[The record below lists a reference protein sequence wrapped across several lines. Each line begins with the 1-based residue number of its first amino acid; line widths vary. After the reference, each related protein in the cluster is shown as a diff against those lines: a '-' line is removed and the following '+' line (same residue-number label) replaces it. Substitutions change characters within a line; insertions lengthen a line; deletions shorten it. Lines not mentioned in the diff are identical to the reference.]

1 MKKFL
6 ITYNVRFTENG
17 TDQTAETCTTLE
29 VAEERMDELQTSGGG
44 ISTWLEN
51 LLDLTEF
58 FKARHYIWCSVKS
71 IEDITWRYPND

>member
-29 VAEERMDELQTSGGG
+29 VAEERVEELRVWKGG
-44 ISTWLEN
+44 ISLEN
-51 LLDLTEF
+51 LLDNLEF
-58 FKARHYIWCSVKS
+58 FKGRQYIWCSVKS
-71 IEDITWRYPND
+71 IEDITWRYSND

>member
-17 TDQTAETCTTLE
+17 IDQTAETCTTLE
-29 VAEERMDELQTSGGG
+29 VAEERVEELRVWEGG
-44 ISTWLEN
+44 ISLEN
-51 LLDLTEF
+51 LLDNLEF
-58 FKARHYIWCSVKS
+58 FKGRHYVWCSVKS

>member
-1 MKKFL
+1 MKKIL

-29 VAEERMDELQTSGGG
+29 VAEERVEELRVWEGG
-44 ISTWLEN
+44 IRLEN
-51 LLDLTEF
+51 LLDNLEF
-58 FKARHYIWCSVKS
+58 FKGRHYVWCSVKS

>member
-29 VAEERMDELQTSGGG
+29 VAEERVEELRVWEGG
-44 ISTWLEN
+44 IRLEN
-51 LLDLTEF
+51 LLDNLEF
-58 FKARHYIWCSVKS
+58 FKGRHYVWCSVKS

>member
-29 VAEERMDELQTSGGG
+29 VAEERVWRNSKRQEGG
-44 ISTWLEN
+44 ISTAG
-51 LLDLTEF
+51 
-58 FKARHYIWCSVKS
+58 KPARHARVLQGTAVYLVQCQIH
-71 IEDITWRYPND
+71 

>member
-17 TDQTAETCTTLE
+17 TDQTAEICTTLE
-29 VAEERMDELQTSGGG
+29 VAEERVEELRVWEGG
-44 ISTWLEN
+44 IRLEN
-51 LLDLTEF
+51 LLDNLEF
-58 FKARHYIWCSVKS
+58 FKGRHYVWCSVKS

>member
-17 TDQTAETCTTLE
+17 TDQTAETCTILE
-29 VAEERMDELQTSGGG
+29 VAEERVEELRVWEGG
-44 ISTWLEN
+44 IRLEN
-51 LLDLTEF
+51 LLDNLEF
-58 FKARHYIWCSVKS
+58 FKGRHYVWCSVKS

>member
-44 ISTWLEN
+44 TSTWLDVNVNEKVSHTLMN
-51 LLDLTEF
+51 F
-58 FKARHYIWCSVKS
+58 
-71 IEDITWRYPND
+71 

>member
-29 VAEERMDELQTSGGG
+29 VAEERVEELRVWEGG
-44 ISTWLEN
+44 IRLEN
-51 LLDLTEF
+51 LLDNLEF
-58 FKARHYIWCSVKS
+58 FKARQYIWCSVKS

>member
-51 LLDLTEF
+51 PARPDRVLQGEAVYLVQCQIHR
-58 FKARHYIWCSVKS
+58 RHYLEVF
-71 IEDITWRYPND
+71 E

>member
-29 VAEERMDELQTSGGG
+29 VAEERVEELRVWEGG
-44 ISTWLEN
+44 IRLEN
-51 LLDLTEF
+51 LLDNLEF
-58 FKARHYIWCSVKS
+58 FKGRHYIWCSVKS

>member
-17 TDQTAETCTTLE
+17 TDQTAETCTILE
-29 VAEERMDELQTSGGG
+29 VAEERVEELRVWEGG
-44 ISTWLEN
+44 IRLEN
-51 LLDLTEF
+51 LLDNLEF
-58 FKARHYIWCSVKS
+58 FKGRHYIWCSVKS

>member
-29 VAEERMDELQTSGGG
+29 VAEERVEELRVWEGG
-44 ISTWLEN
+44 ISLEN
-51 LLDLTEF
+51 LLDNLEF
-58 FKARHYIWCSVKS
+58 FKGRHYIWCSVKS

>member
-29 VAEERMDELQTSGGG
+29 VAEERMDELRVWEGG
-44 ISTWLEN
+44 IRLEN
-51 LLDLTEF
+51 LLDNLEF
-58 FKARHYIWCSVKS
+58 FKGRHYVWCSVKS